1 MRRSAGLSLAEFR
14 DGAYVHD
21 AATDTIHRIGPI
33 AGALLADRDVI
44 DVRDV
49 IDAVATVSR
58 RDHAEVTAE
67 VTAGIDTLRSLGLLD
82 RLEPVWVPGPIS
94 GSELDRHGDPVGV
107 AHVVHDRR
115 LVFRSPD
122 LALLAEI
129 DRYLG
134 DATTVP
140 DTGDGEPVVF
150 DVVPEPGVGLVL
162 HAAEEWGFPDIDA
175 LLIQLPGVVNDF
187 AVRSHTIAI
196 LHAGGVVTP
205 AGQLLLI
212 SGDAESGKSTLV
224 AALVQQGCDY
234 LTDELIGIDPR
245 TGKVLPFPKPL
256 ELDETSC
263 DVLGVIPDHLP
274 NVLASELRRDVA
286 MVTTPVGPVDAV
298 ILPTYR
304 AGAER
309 ETTRL
314 NVEAAAKALLNQ
326 TMNMR
331 RVREPGLRAVCDFAA
346 ATPVTRIVHGDSVAL
361 ADAIISG
368 EVPI

>member
-1 MRRSAGLSLAEFR
+1 VRRSAGLSLAEFR

-33 AGALLADRDVI
+33 AAVLLADRSDI
-44 DVRDV
+44 DFSEV
-49 IDAVATVSR
+49 IDAVSTVSR

-314 NVEAAAKALLNQ
+314 DVEAAAKALLNQ

-346 ATPVTRIVHGDSVAL
+346 APPVTRIVHGDSVAL